1 MALAEEEAK
10 GGERCQGR
18 GVAGAKG
25 ARKKTCLNRWPY
37 AAVRLLP
44 AVGLQE
50 EEAAAAASAAAARLM
65 RLTRQGLRVFTRQH
79 HRLREE
85 EEALQGNQGRR
96 EECQK
101 TSGKEEVMDTWEG
114 DSHLVGRGGLGSH

>member
-18 GVAGAKG
+18 GVAGAKD
-25 ARKKTCLNRWPY
+25 ACLNRWPY

-65 RLTRQGLRVFTRQH
+65 HLTRQGLRVFTRH